1 MVTYEGLFQLLT
13 VILMAV
19 ALFYNIYKDKK

>member
-1 MVTYEGLFQLLT
+1 MVTYESLFQLLT

>member
-1 MVTYEGLFQLLT
+1 MVTYEGLFQLLS
-13 VILMAV
+13 VIIMAV

>member
-13 VILMAV
+13 FLV
-19 ALFYNIYKDKK
+19 AFAALLLQIFGKRK